1 MTAEALYREGK
12 LDEAVDA
19 LGVALRA
26 DPTDLRRRTFLFEL
40 LCFAGD
46 YPRAERQL
54 DVIARGGA
62 RAELWAGV
70 YRGAVG
76 AERARQEAFARGRLT
91 ADAAPGVS
99 GTLNGR
105 PFESLADADPRVGAR
120 LELLVRG
127 EYACVPLARLASV
140 RVEAPR
146 QLRDLLWA
154 PATVRAGEGAGDAE
168 LGRVML
174 PALAP
179 LSWRHASGEVRL
191 GRVTA
196 WEGPGGEPAPVGQKL
211 LLVDGEEFPFLELRE
226 LEIAPAPAA
235 GRA

>member
-54 DVIARGGA
+54 DVIAQGGA

-70 YRGAVG
+70 YRGALG

-91 ADAAPGVS
+91 ADAAAPAVS

-105 PFESLADADPRVGAR
+105 PFGSLADADPRVGAR

-154 PATVRAGEGAGDAE
+154 PATVRAGGGAGDAE

-179 LSWRHASGEVRL
+179 LSWRHASAEVRL

-196 WEGPGGEPAPVGQKL
+196 WEGADDEPAPVGQKL
-211 LLVDGEEFPFLELRE
+211 LLVDGEEFPFLELPE
-226 LEIAPAPAA
+226 LEITAAPA